1 MRSLVLLAVFGV
13 LFVDMA
19 RAETLLDVFSLA
31 EESDPQYAA
40 VKASHQAVMETERQ
54 AFGRAWLPK
63 LSLSSR
69 TAFVDATVTAAS
81 IGGGKYRFQEYSY
94 GLNLSQPLFNSDLH
108 ARLKQAESNV
118 RKAVLDVN
126 AAYQD
131 LMVRVTERYL
141 EELLARSNVEFA
153 QAETA
158 ALSKQREQVDAQ
170 IESGLATLTDREEAQ
185 AGYDLA
191 VAEEVQAQRELS
203 SANHALWE
211 LTRQTT
217 SLTVLHQD
225 MPLLGP
231 EPARMEDWAENA
243 RRQNLAVLA
252 AGAEVE
258 IAKDAVQL
266 ARAGHLPTLD
276 MQGSYGALSTG
287 GQLGNTLIDYQSIGL
302 VLNVPLYEGGA
313 VQAKVRENL
322 HRQDEASAL
331 LEQRLRQAERLAQD
345 AFIGINAD
353 LSRIKAMK
361 QAIRSSESLLRSTRL
376 GVEAGSRNTVDVV
389 NAERRLFK
397 AKRDHVGAL
406 HDYILDSVRLKQAA
420 GTLAVEDLAYF
431 SQSLDASAKP
441 VSREN
446 AKISAS
452 Q

>member
-1 MRSLVLLAVFGV
+1 MRALVLLAVFGV
-13 LFVDMA
+13 LFADIA
-19 RAETLLDVFSLA
+19 RSETLLDVFSLA
-31 EESDPQYAA
+31 EDSDPQYAA
-40 VKASHQAVMETERQ
+40 VKAGHQAVLETERQ

-63 LSLSSR
+63 LNFSSR
-69 TAFVDATVTAAS
+69 TAFVEATVTAAV
-81 IGGGKYRFQEYSY
+81 IGGGKYRFQEYAY
-94 GLNLSQPLFNSDLH
+94 GLNLSQPLFNADLH
-108 ARLKQAESNV
+108 ARLKQTESNV

-141 EELLARSNVEFA
+141 EGVLARSNAEFA

-158 ALSKQREQVDAQ
+158 ALAKQRQQVDAQ

-191 VAEEVQAQRELS
+191 VAEEVQVQRELS
-203 SANHALWE
+203 GASHALWE
-211 LTRQTT
+211 LSRQTM
-217 SLTVLHQD
+217 SLAVLRQEL
-225 MPLLGP
+225 PLLGP
-231 EPARMEDWAENA
+231 EPARIEDWTDNA
-243 RRQNLAVLA
+243 RTQNLAVLA
-252 AGAEVE
+252 AGAAVE

-266 ARAGHLPTLD
+266 AKAGHLPTLD
-276 MQGSYGALSTG
+276 MQGSYGTTSSG
-287 GQLGNTLIDYQSIGL
+287 GQLGNTLIDYQSIGV

-361 QAIRSSESLLRSTRL
+361 QAIRSGESLLKSTRL
-376 GVEAGSRNTVDVV
+376 GVESGSRNTVDVV
-389 NAERRLFK
+389 NAERILFK
-397 AKRDHVGAL
+397 ARRDHIRAL
-406 HDYILDSVRLKQAA
+406 RDYILDSVRLKQAA

-431 SQSLDASAKP
+431 SQWLDGSAKP
-441 VSREN
+441 ASRDN
-446 AKISAS
+446 AKIDAG